1 MNGLSVR
8 QYGASPGSHSHDHFQ
23 VLVGLEGALE
33 LEVSGHCVRL
43 ETGQGLVV
51 QPGEHHDFESRQGSR
66 CLVLDTTAAGWARCP
81 VQPRHRDVTLA
92 LARYLSAALGAGQAQ
107 AVQLAPA
114 LLLQAWGTNTQQ
126 RPRRPID
133 WAALGHWAQ
142 THWHQPLSVADLAA
156 QAHLSPTQFAA
167 RCREENGVSAMHWL
181 RSQRL
186 LQARLL
192 RDGGLP
198 VAEAARRCGYRSPS
212 ALTAAMR
219 RESPLH

>member
-23 VLVGLEGALE
+23 VLVGLEGTLE
-33 LEVSGHCVRL
+33 LEVDGRGVHI
-43 ETGQGLVV
+43 ETGQGFVV
-51 QPGEHHDFESRQGSR
+51 PPGERHDFESRQGSQ

-81 VQPRHRDVTLA
+81 AQPRHRDVTLA
-92 LARYLSAALGAGQAQ
+92 LARYLAASLGAGQKQ
-107 AVQLAPA
+107 PVQLAPA
-114 LLLQAWGTNTQQ
+114 LLLHAWGTDTA
-126 RPRRPID
+126 RRYRRPVD
-133 WAALGHWAQ
+133 WAALGRWAQ
-142 THWHQPLSVADLAA
+142 AHWHLPLSVADLAA

-167 RCREENGVSAMHWL
+167 RCREEHGVSAMQWL
-181 RSQRL
+181 RGQRL

-192 RDGGLP
+192 RDSGLP

-219 RESPLH
+219 RESFLH